1 MPADAR
7 CHRQLRGR
15 TSVAVLLLLASA
27 SPGGARAATADGQA
41 CVSIA
46 ADGERLACYDRAH
59 GRHSPPQSVAPPP
72 ASTPAPEPE
81 PAEAASAPA
90 AVAALPVPA
99 AAPMTPAPV
108 VAPPAPA
115 PDDFGRTAI
124 PVVPPPA
131 VAREPDRIEA
141 RLAGAVDGLAQG
153 QELVLDNGQRW
164 VVIDDRALD
173 VVADRPAVTLWRN
186 LIGSYWLRFEPRGPQ
201 LRVRRVK

>member
-1 MPADAR
+1 MPADAC
-7 CHRQLRGR
+7 CHRQLRGL
-15 TSVAVLLLLASA
+15 TSAAVLLLAVA
-27 SPGGARAATADGQA
+27 PTGIARAATADGQS

-59 GRHSPPQSVAPPP
+59 GLHLPPLP
-72 ASTPAPEPE
+72 AA
-81 PAEAASAPA
+81 APA
-90 AVAALPVPA
+90 APALPVPA
-99 AAPMTPAPV
+99 LPEPPAPAMLV
-108 VAPPAPA
+108 PA
-115 PDDFGRTAI
+115 PDDFGKAAI
-124 PVVPPPA
+124 PVAPPPA
-131 VAREPDRIEA
+131 VAREPERIEA

-164 VVIDDRALD
+164 VVIDDRAFD